1 MKIGIVTQPLLNNYG
16 GVLQNYALQAVLRQ
30 LGHTPITIDYMPNIP
45 LKVYRKRVLKRL
57 WYNLFHS
64 KKRPEVKRFLYARH
78 PYFEAFVRKNIA
90 LTDVVYSYTPQLVA
104 DYGLEAV
111 VVGSDQVWRPCY
123 NQYVLTSM
131 FLDFVKEQGVKR
143 VAYAAS
149 FGVDGWEFN
158 AKQSKRCRKHA
169 QKLDGVS
176 VRENSGIALCREEL
190 NIDAVE
196 VLDPTL
202 LLSAEHYS
210 ALCADVERPQER
222 YIGAYILD
230 STPEKVALV
239 EEEAKRR
246 GVACKIYGAH
256 DNLEL
261 SVEEWLAMF
270 KNAESVITDSF
281 HGCVFSIIFRKEFVA
296 LLNSG
301 RGESRFKSLLGKFD
315 LSHRIVTDPKQG
327 VIPSE
332 PIAWSAV
339 EEVLAQ
345 WQEHSLNY
353 LESNLR

>member
-1 MKIGIVTQPLLNNYG
+1 M
-16 GVLQNYALQAVLRQ
+16 
-30 LGHTPITIDYMPNIP
+30 
-45 LKVYRKRVLKRL
+45 
-57 WYNLFHS
+57 
-64 KKRPEVKRFLYARH
+64 
-78 PYFEAFVRKNIA
+78 
-90 LTDVVYSYTPQLVA
+90 
-104 DYGLEAV
+104 
-111 VVGSDQVWRPCY
+111 
-123 NQYVLTSM
+123 
-131 FLDFVKEQGVKR
+131 
-143 VAYAAS
+143 
-149 FGVDGWEFN
+149 
-158 AKQSKRCRKHA
+158 
-169 QKLDGVS
+169 
-176 VRENSGIALCREEL
+176 
-190 NIDAVE
+190 
-196 VLDPTL
+196 
-202 LLSAEHYS
+202 
-210 ALCADVERPQER
+210 
-222 YIGAYILD
+222 D

-332 PIAWSAV
+332 PIDWSAV

>member
-1 MKIGIVTQPLLNNYG
+1 
-16 GVLQNYALQAVLRQ
+16 
-30 LGHTPITIDYMPNIP
+30 
-45 LKVYRKRVLKRL
+45 
-57 WYNLFHS
+57 
-64 KKRPEVKRFLYARH
+64 
-78 PYFEAFVRKNIA
+78 
-90 LTDVVYSYTPQLVA
+90 
-104 DYGLEAV
+104 
-111 VVGSDQVWRPCY
+111 
-123 NQYVLTSM
+123 M
-131 FLDFVKEQGVKR
+131 FLDFVKEQGVKKI
-143 VAYAAS
+143 AYAAS
-149 FGVDGWEFN
+149 FGVDNWEFTP
-158 AKQSKRCRKHA
+158 KQSKKCRKFA
-169 QKLDGVS
+169 QQLDSVS
-176 VRENSGIALCREEL
+176 VRENSGIALCRNSL
-190 NIDAVE
+190 NIEAVE

-202 LLSAEHYS
+202 LISADTYN
-210 ALCADVERPQER
+210 ALCADVAKPQER

-239 EEEAKRR
+239 EAEAKRR

-270 KNAESVITDSF
+270 KNAECVITDSF

-339 EEVLAQ
+339 EEVLAK
-345 WQEHSLNY
+345 WQKHSLNY
-353 LESNLR
+353 IENILH